1 MVMSLT
7 KLEDLLASKG
17 FVAKSYY
24 TLDDYCIYIEVLNVT
39 NASIF
44 MLYITARYG
53 LKVTNRPNIFDLRY
67 MEITNE
73 DNIAS
78 NYGDEPDNVDMEKFY
93 NNFDIELNTNSSH
106 DEDLEKRLK
115 ENYEIQLYLK
125 DLNKDD
131 VKNLKDIFRQ
141 LNRFM
146 FCVKNIKYKFSIMYK
161 NYLCSITKDDELD
174 AFLIL
179 NFPKKDERRIYIYLD
194 LKSLYE
200 KNLTFTEDIVI
211 VRQGLQRLLDQNQVK
226 HTKILN
232 EMIEQKVELQGIS
245 DSVIEKKIQLD
256 NGCKEYEILLADI
269 IKSEQVILDKM
280 EMVRSKYSD
289 YSLKGLH
296 NDIEKAHQI
305 AQLQNELA
313 KITSVKN
320 EIINNIIIIKAKH
333 ENMTLKMDKILFD
346 NSIMINE
353 INNNFKKLKELT

>member
-1 MVMSLT
+1 MVMSLI
-7 KLEDLLASKG
+7 KLEDLLASNG
-17 FVAKSYY
+17 FVPKSYF
-24 TLDDYCIYIEVLNVT
+24 TLDDYCIYIEVLNVS

-44 MLYITARYG
+44 MLYITSRYK
-53 LKVTNRPNIFDLRY
+53 LKVVNRPNIFDLRY
-67 MEITNE
+67 MEINSD

-78 NYGDEPDNVDMEKFY
+78 NYGEELDNVNMEKFY
-93 NNFDIELNTNSSH
+93 NNFDIELNNNTQT
-106 DEDLEKRLK
+106 EDLEKKLR
-115 ENYEIQLYLK
+115 ENYDHQLYLK
-125 DLNKDD
+125 DLNRDD

-146 FCVKNIKYKFSIMYK
+146 FCVKNIRYKFSIMYK

-179 NFPKKDERRIYIYLD
+179 NFPKKDECRMYIYLD

-200 KNLTFTEDIVI
+200 NSLTFAEDIVS
-211 VRQGLQRLLDQNQVK
+211 VRQGIQRLLDQNQIK

-232 EMIEQKVELQGIS
+232 EMIEQKFELQSIS
-245 DSVIEKKIQLD
+245 DSVITKKNQLD
-256 NGCKEYEILLADI
+256 KGCREYEILLADI
-269 IKSEQVILDKM
+269 IKSEKAIIDKI
-280 EMVRSKYSD
+280 ETVRSKYSD

-305 AQLQNELA
+305 AQLQNELS

-320 EIINNIIIIKAKH
+320 EIINNIILIKAKH

-346 NSIMINE
+346 NSIMIHE
-353 INNNFKKLKELT
+353 INNNFKKLKDL